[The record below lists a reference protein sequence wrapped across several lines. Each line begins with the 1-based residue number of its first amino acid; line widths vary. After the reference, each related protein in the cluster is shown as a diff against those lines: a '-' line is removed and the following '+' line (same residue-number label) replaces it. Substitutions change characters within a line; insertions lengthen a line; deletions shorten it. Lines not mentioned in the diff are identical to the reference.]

1 VAGRHPSAVYGL
13 HHVSIRV
20 RDLERSLAL
29 YRDVLGLVVRTAFD
43 LHGNRFAW
51 LEAGSGR
58 YIELVET
65 GSDSRRGADGDVFW
79 HLALRS
85 RHLETSVE
93 AVREFGCEI
102 TRPITPLDL
111 VDRVGDHPFPVRVAF
126 FRGPDGEDVELI
138 EDETGQT

>member
-1 VAGRHPSAVYGL
+1 MPGRHPSAVYGL

-20 RDLERSLAL
+20 RDLDRSLAL
-29 YRDVLGLVVRTAFD
+29 YRDLLGLDVRSAFD
-43 LHGNRFAW
+43 LHGNRFAM
-51 LEAGSGR
+51 LQAGSDR

-65 GSDSRRGADGDVFW
+65 GTDPRPGAENDVFW

-85 RHLETSVE
+85 RHLETSLE
-93 AVREFGCEI
+93 AVRKFGCEI
-102 TRPITPLDL
+102 TRPITPLEL
-111 VDRVGDHPFPVRVAF
+111 VNRIGDRPFPVRVAF